1 MKITCD
7 KQTMISIQKRLLW
20 LAASSRFMLMLLQC
34 LVNYLQE
41 DFDSS
46 TFIDLYRERS
56 AHDTFLFLIVDG
68 LNKWD
73 AVYFNHISLKGYT
86 YEQMLAFYPGFPY
99 LASAGSYIPVVPTLV
114 GIQLTALFMNCVL
127 FIMSCYYL
135 FELTLAVSSDR
146 KLAAF
151 AVFGLLINPANVFM
165 LSSYSESF
173 FLCLQMYLLYN
184 LENNKYFMASI
195 LVSLSILIRSNGI
208 LNIVFLTYF
217 YVKNSIKT
225 QMRTHRSRNKL
236 VDITKILLPMAFDSF
251 LLSKLPLYIS
261 ICLFPYVAWQYHIY
275 SVYCE
280 FDFTNADH
288 WCGAALPLSYSYV
301 QKKYW
306 NVGFLRYYEFKQIPN
321 FLLALPVV
329 SLCLYA
335 MCSILSSPGSFDII
349 RTLGLVR
356 KANLFNKREQKQQ
369 QEIIPAD
376 RALVYIMHACFLV
389 VAGTL
394 GFHVQILTRMLCSS
408 SPVIY
413 WLFGSV
419 VLQHL
424 HGRKSDL
431 LMVIVSYFLLY
442 NVLGFFLHCNFYP
455 WT

>member
-1 MKITCD
+1 
-7 KQTMISIQKRLLW
+7 MISIQKKLLW
-20 LAASSRFMLMLLQC
+20 LAASSRLMLFLLQC

-46 TFIDLYRERS
+46 TVIDLYGEKS
-56 AHDTFLFLIVDG
+56 ARNTFLFLIVDG

-86 YEQMLAFYPGFPY
+86 YERMLAFYPGFP
-99 LASAGSYIPVVPTLV
+99 LLVSTGSYMPVVPTLV

-127 FIMSCYYL
+127 FIMSCYCL
-135 FELTLAVSSDR
+135 FELTLAVSNDR
-146 KLAAF
+146 KLAVF

-173 FLCLQMYLLYN
+173 FLCLQMYLFCN
-184 LENNKYFMASI
+184 LENKKYFAASI

-217 YVKNSIKT
+217 YLKNSINR
-225 QMRTHRSRNKL
+225 QIRTHRNEL
-236 VDITKILLPMAFDSF
+236 FDITKILLLMAFDSF
-251 LLSKLPLYIS
+251 LLLKLAVYIS

-280 FDFTNADH
+280 SDFTNTDH
-288 WCGAALPLSYSYV
+288 WCGAALPLSYSYI

-306 NVGFLRYYEFKQIPN
+306 NVGFLQYYEFKQIPN

-335 MCSILSSPGSFDII
+335 MYSILSSPGSFDII
-349 RTLGLVR
+349 RTLGLVER
-356 KANLFNKREQKQQ
+356 ANVINKQEQNQYKG
-369 QEIIPAD
+369 IIPAD
-376 RALVYIMHACFLV
+376 RALVYVTHAGFLV

-419 VLQHL
+419 VVQHIRD
-424 HGRKSDL
+424 RKSYL

-442 NVLGFFLHCNFYP
+442 NVLGFFLYCNFYP

>member
-1 MKITCD
+1 
-7 KQTMISIQKRLLW
+7 MISILKRLLW
-20 LAASSRFMLMLLQC
+20 LAASSRLVLLLLQF
-34 LVNYLQE
+34 LVNYFQE

-46 TFIDLYRERS
+46 TVIDVYREKYARN
-56 AHDTFLFLIVDG
+56 TFLFLVVDG

-86 YEQMLAFYPGFPY
+86 YEQMLAFYPGFP
-99 LASAGSYIPVVPTLV
+99 LLLLAGSYVPVVPTVV

-127 FIMSCYYL
+127 FISSCYCL
-135 FELTLAVSSDR
+135 FELTLTVSSDR
-146 KLAAF
+146 KLAVF

-165 LSSYSESF
+165 LSSYSESL

-184 LENNKYFMASI
+184 LENNKYFIASI
-195 LVSLSILIRSNGI
+195 LVSLSILVRSNGI

-217 YVKNSIKT
+217 YLKESVKKQI
-225 QMRTHRSRNKL
+225 RPHRNGL

-251 LLSKLPLYIS
+251 LLLKLAMYIS

-280 FDFTNADH
+280 SDFTNKDH
-288 WCGAALPLSYSYV
+288 WCGATLPLSYSYV

-306 NVGFLRYYEFKQIPN
+306 NVGFLQYYEFKQMPN
-321 FLLALPVV
+321 FLLALPIV

-335 MCSILSSPGSFDII
+335 MYIILSSPGSFDII
-349 RTLGLVR
+349 RTLGLVE
-356 KANLFNKREQKQQ
+356 KANVFNKREQKQR
-369 QEIIPAD
+369 QETIPAD
-376 RALVYIMHACFLV
+376 RGLVYVVHACFLV
-389 VAGTL
+389 VAGIL

-408 SPVIY
+408 SPVVY

-419 VLQHL
+419 VLQHMD
-424 HGRKSDL
+424 GRKSYL